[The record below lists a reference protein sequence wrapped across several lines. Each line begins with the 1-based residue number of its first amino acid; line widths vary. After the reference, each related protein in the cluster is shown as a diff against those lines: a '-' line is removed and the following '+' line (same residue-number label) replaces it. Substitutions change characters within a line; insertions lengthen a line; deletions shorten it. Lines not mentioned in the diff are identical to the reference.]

1 MVQYYFYQKVQCLTI
16 IAWKFLKEQV
26 ARGLL
31 SNFTGTTVP
40 ILSNIF
46 IFILDMFKMN
56 ARVNK
61 LLIAGDKF
69 MSEMHLKLLE
79 FIKVFVAHSIKIKKE

>member
-1 MVQYYFYQKVQCLTI
+1 MAEYYFYQKVQCLI
-16 IAWKFLKEQV
+16 VIAWKFLKQQV

-40 ILSNIF
+40 ILSNIS
-46 IFILDMFKMN
+46 ILDMFKMN

-61 LLIAGDKF
+61 LLTAGDKF
-69 MSEMHLKLLE
+69 ITEMHLKLLE
-79 FIKVFVAHSIKIKKE
+79 FIKVFVAHSIKIKKK